1 MTTPLPSTA
10 MDSSG
15 SGLKSIFA
23 RAIEIADPAER
34 AEFLTKNCG
43 ADDVLRRN
51 VDSLIAAYE
60 NAGRFMQSPAARR
73 KALAESASGPDCGT
87 VIAGRYRLVEELAEG
102 GMGTVWLAEQTE
114 PVSRRVAIKLIKPGM
129 DSRLVMSRFEAER
142 QALALMD
149 HPNIAKVLDGGVDA
163 AGRPFFV
170 MEYVRGWP
178 ITEYSDQATL
188 NLDDRLAL
196 FVHVCHAVQHA
207 HQKGILHRDLK
218 PSNILVCS
226 YDGRPVPKV
235 IDFGLAKAMF
245 HPLGQHTIYSAH
257 GLMLGTPLYMSPEQA
272 ESNNLDI
279 DTRTDVYALGVILYE
294 LVTGGTPLDK
304 EMLKDASW
312 QEILR
317 LVKEE
322 EPCKPSVRLSTSD
335 QLPRIASKRGM
346 QPAELKRAV
355 RGDLDWIVMKALE
368 KDRERRYSTAAALA
382 QDIERCLRHEPVE
395 AHAPSA
401 GYLLRKFARRNRRIL
416 TTAVLVSLAL
426 CGGLVLSTWQAIR
439 ATQAERRAEIA
450 LAAEAEQRKV
460 ADRQRNEAE
469 QRRARAEASLQ
480 AARSAVEDYFD
491 TINHSK
497 LLNAPESHAQRNELL
512 QSMLAYYLRLISQ
525 YGDDPAVREDLA
537 AAYIRVGDLM
547 VSANGSREQTVL
559 VLSKGAELYE
569 QLVRRQSA
577 VSQHQTNLAIAY
589 NLLGSAQQTIG
600 QLAGAE
606 TSYRRVLAI
615 EDQLA
620 PDLANS
626 TEHRL
631 NLARACARL
640 CDLLTTQVRLP
651 EAEIVCRR
659 ALAIYEKVP
668 LENQGDDFPG
678 DQAEAWYHLGHVLRA
693 KGELT
698 EAETAY
704 RHAIDSFERLARGDP
719 DRTRFLLGVA
729 GGMYNLGHVH
739 RLAGQR
745 PAAAASYQ
753 RALEAY
759 EKLTESN
766 PTVGLHVMGVARA
779 NFHIGLILAAGGQ
792 QDEARSRWN
801 RAVEGFES
809 ASRLGYPSRQ
819 TSSALAEALAMLGRW
834 REAAQSCA
842 RTVAAGDDG
851 WRSRCQLASLQCAA
865 DDDTGYQSTCADLL
879 RSSVDRFAREQ
890 AMAVTWAC
898 VLGPLAAS
906 DAAKVVNIAEQAA
919 AAKTDVVGHILV
931 SIARARVGDTE
942 AAIAALEA
950 IQSRDDVE
958 PALAATSSD
967 QRRAA
972 RLLAASV
979 LLAAY
984 RDDRADAAT
993 QQTQLLRTLVEQTAA
1008 MPPEFAEG
1016 VDRWILPL
1024 ALDLAQRE
1032 LERSPL
1038 VAGR

>member
-1 MTTPLPSTA
+1 
-10 MDSSG
+10 
-15 SGLKSIFA
+15 
-23 RAIEIADPAER
+23 
-34 AEFLTKNCG
+34 
-43 ADDVLRRN
+43 
-51 VDSLIAAYE
+51 
-60 NAGRFMQSPAARR
+60 
-73 KALAESASGPDCGT
+73 
-87 VIAGRYRLVEELAEG
+87 
-102 GMGTVWLAEQTE
+102 
-114 PVSRRVAIKLIKPGM
+114 
-129 DSRLVMSRFEAER
+129 
-142 QALALMD
+142 
-149 HPNIAKVLDGGVDA
+149 
-163 AGRPFFV
+163 
-170 MEYVRGWP
+170 
-178 ITEYSDQATL
+178 
-188 NLDDRLAL
+188 
-196 FVHVCHAVQHA
+196 
-207 HQKGILHRDLK
+207 
-218 PSNILVCS
+218 
-226 YDGRPVPKV
+226 
-235 IDFGLAKAMF
+235 
-245 HPLGQHTIYSAH
+245 
-257 GLMLGTPLYMSPEQA
+257 
-272 ESNNLDI
+272 
-279 DTRTDVYALGVILYE
+279 
-294 LVTGGTPLDK
+294 
-304 EMLKDASW
+304 
-312 QEILR
+312 
-317 LVKEE
+317 
-322 EPCKPSVRLSTSD
+322 
-335 QLPRIASKRGM
+335 
-346 QPAELKRAV
+346 
-355 RGDLDWIVMKALE
+355 
-368 KDRERRYSTAAALA
+368 
-382 QDIERCLRHEPVE
+382 
-395 AHAPSA
+395 
-401 GYLLRKFARRNRRIL
+401 
-416 TTAVLVSLAL
+416 
-426 CGGLVLSTWQAIR
+426 
-439 ATQAERRAEIA
+439 
-450 LAAEAEQRKV
+450 
-460 ADRQRNEAE
+460 
-469 QRRARAEASLQ
+469 
-480 AARSAVEDYFD
+480 
-491 TINHSK
+491 
-497 LLNAPESHAQRNELL
+497 
-512 QSMLAYYLRLISQ
+512 
-525 YGDDPAVREDLA
+525 
-537 AAYIRVGDLM
+537 
-547 VSANGSREQTVL
+547 
-559 VLSKGAELYE
+559 
-569 QLVRRQSA
+569 
-577 VSQHQTNLAIAY
+577 
-589 NLLGSAQQTIG
+589 
-600 QLAGAE
+600 
-606 TSYRRVLAI
+606 
-615 EDQLA
+615 
-620 PDLANS
+620 
-626 TEHRL
+626 
-631 NLARACARL
+631 
-640 CDLLTTQVRLP
+640 
-651 EAEIVCRR
+651 
-659 ALAIYEKVP
+659 
-668 LENQGDDFPG
+668 
-678 DQAEAWYHLGHVLRA
+678 
-693 KGELT
+693 
-698 EAETAY
+698 
-704 RHAIDSFERLARGDP
+704 
-719 DRTRFLLGVA
+719 
-729 GGMYNLGHVH
+729 VH